1 MGMQSGSCSC
11 VAPEVQGSSLECA
24 VLILLAPSTAA
35 LPSLHP
41 PGSNAARS
49 TWEVEVEA
57 FPFPRNVM
65 RDSSCISMRMKLL
78 CFVNF
83 YPIAFQN

>member
-1 MGMQSGSCSC
+1 MGMQRGSCSC
-11 VAPEVQGSSLECA
+11 VAPEVQGSSPECA

-49 TWEVEVEA
+49 TWEVEVDGG
-57 FPFPRNVM
+57 FSFLQK
-65 RDSSCISMRMKLL
+65 RDKRLFLYIYENET
-78 CFVNF
+78 FVF
-83 YPIAFQN
+83 F

>member
-1 MGMQSGSCSC
+1 MGMQRGSCSC
-11 VAPEVQGSSLECA
+11 VSQEVQGSSLECA
-24 VLILLAPSTAA
+24 VLILLAPGTAA

-41 PGSNAARS
+41 PGSNVARS

-65 RDSSCISMRMKLL
+65 RDSSYIAMKMKLL
-78 CFVNF
+78 CFVHF